1 MIVKMKKLELLLFYK
16 EREQFLE
23 SLRTL
28 GVVHVEEDLQKEG
41 NNQIQELQSIL
52 RLCERIEKKL
62 AAINSNSKE
71 GSTNL
76 AGASEDAVAVLKRFE
91 ELEDEREKINQ
102 EIAACT
108 KDLQLL
114 QPWGQFDP
122 ESIKKLADSGV
133 KIRFLSM
140 PIKRFDILD
149 LKDLPLR
156 EISRTNGQVNFVT
169 VEYGEKLDLD
179 AEEVRLPEIS
189 IKDLK
194 AKLAQLE
201 QKGKQ
206 VDNQIKELAASA
218 DSVHRYSLKI
228 SDQLHYERAKEAM
241 ASEADG
247 RLLHMSGWFPIDRE
261 KQIKK
266 FFDNHTVYFSI
277 RDPLPDEDVPVKLKN
292 SKLSK
297 LFEPITGIYSLP
309 DYMELDTTPFVAPFF
324 SIFFGLCLGDAGYGL
339 VMLIIALL
347 ARSRVQTKLK
357 PVLSLIVVLALST
370 VVSGFLLNSFFGCS
384 IFGGP
389 DAEGII
395 ATSDIKKFAPLAPF
409 MDEKGQVFPGM
420 SLAIV
425 LGFIQLLFGMAMNS
439 YIGITTRGLASG
451 IQSIASMMMIVGSI
465 IWATHANFLNLG
477 FPTFEV
483 GPLKIGMAILSLPL
497 VLGKVLLFGGLALF
511 LLFNNVDKKIFVR
524 PLIGLYEF
532 YNFASGLLGNILS
545 YLRLFAV
552 GLAGGLLGA
561 SFNQIAFL
569 MITAPDGTINY
580 ASVGIV
586 GTIAVLIIGHSLNI
600 ALSLISSFVHPLR
613 LTLVEFY
620 GAVGFKG
627 GSKPYRPFAKVE
639 QLNN

>member
-28 GVVHVEEDLQKEG
+28 GVVHVVENLQKEG
-41 NNQIQELQSIL
+41 NNHIQELQSIL
-52 RLCERIEKKL
+52 RLCERVERKL
-62 AAINSNSKE
+62 NAINSSK
-71 GSTNL
+71 
-76 AGASEDAVAVLKRFE
+76 DATAAFPSNMDATAVLKRFE
-91 ELEDEREKINQ
+91 ELEIEREKINQ
-102 EIAACT
+102 EIAVCT
-108 KDLQLL
+108 KDLLLL

-122 ESIKKLADSGV
+122 ASIKKLTDSGI

-140 PIKRFDILD
+140 PVKRYDALD
-149 LKDLPLR
+149 LKELPIR
-156 EISRTNGQVNFVT
+156 EISRTNGQVNFVV
-169 VEYGEKLDLD
+169 VEYAQHLDLD
-179 AEEVRLPEIS
+179 AEEIHLPEIS

-206 VDNQIKELAASA
+206 IDEQLKELAASA
-218 DSVHRYSLKI
+218 DTVHKYSLQI
-228 SDQLHYERAKEAM
+228 SDQLNYEKAKEAM

-247 RLLHMSGWFPIDRE
+247 KILHMSGWFPFDRE
-261 KQIKK
+261 KEIKK
-266 FFDNHTVYFSI
+266 FFDSHTVYYSI
-277 RDPLPDEDVPVKLKN
+277 RDPLPDEDVPVKLRN

-297 LFEPITGIYSLP
+297 LFEPIIGIYSLP
-309 DYMELDTTPFVAPFF
+309 DYLELDTTPFVAPFF
-324 SIFFGLCLGDAGYGL
+324 SIFFGLCLGDAGYGMIL
-339 VMLIIALL
+339 LIGALL
-347 ARSRVQTKLK
+347 ARSKVQSKLK
-357 PVLSLIVVLALST
+357 PILSLVVILALST
-370 VVSGFLLNSFFGCS
+370 VVSGFLLNSFFGYS
-384 IFGGP
+384 IFGGS
-389 DAEGII
+389 DVKGII
-395 ATSDIKKFAPLAPF
+395 ATSDFKRFAPLAPF
-409 MDEKGQVFPGM
+409 MTDKGQVFPGM
-420 SLAIV
+420 GLAIV
-425 LGFIQLLFGMAMNS
+425 LGFLQLLFGMAMKS
-439 YIGITTRGLASG
+439 YIGVKNDGLASG
-451 IQSIASMMMIVGSI
+451 VQPVASMMMIIGGI

-483 GPLKIGMAILSLPL
+483 GPLKIGTMVLAVPL
-497 VLGKVLLFGGLALF
+497 ILGKVLFFVGIALF

-561 SFNQIAFL
+561 AFNQIAFL
-569 MITAPDGTINY
+569 MITTPDGTVNY
-580 ASVGIV
+580 RSVGIV
-586 GTIAVLIIGHSLNI
+586 GTIIVLILGHSLNI

-627 GSKPYRPFAKVE
+627 GSKPYKPFAKVE
-639 QLNN
+639 QLN

>member
-41 NNQIQELQSIL
+41 NNRIQELQSIL
-52 RLCERIEKKL
+52 RLCERVERKL
-62 AAINSNSKE
+62 AAINGSKDAPAGGSPSKE
-71 GSTNL
+71 
-76 AGASEDAVAVLKRFE
+76 DATAILKRFE

-108 KDLQLL
+108 KDLLFL

-122 ESIKKLADSGV
+122 ASIKRLADSGV
-133 KIRFLSM
+133 RIRFLSV
-140 PIKRFDILD
+140 PVKRFDALD

-156 EISRTNGQVNFVT
+156 EISRTNGQVNFVV
-169 VEYGEKLDLD
+169 VEYGQQFPLD

-194 AKLAQLE
+194 AKLGLLE

-206 VDNQIKELAASA
+206 VDNQVKELAALA
-218 DSVHRYSLKI
+218 DSVHSYSLQI

-247 RLLHMSGWFPIDRE
+247 KLLHMSGWFPFDRE
-261 KQIKK
+261 KQIRK
-266 FFDNHTVYFSI
+266 FFDSHTVYYSI
-277 RDPLPDEDVPVKLKN
+277 RDPLPDEDVPVKLRN

-309 DYMELDTTPFVAPFF
+309 DYLELDTTPFVAPFF
-324 SIFFGLCLGDAGYGL
+324 TIFFGLCLGDAGYGL
-339 VMLIIALL
+339 ILLIGALI
-347 ARSRVQTKLK
+347 ARSKVQSKLK
-357 PVLSLIVVLALST
+357 PIFSLVVILALST
-370 VVSGFLLNSFFGCS
+370 VISGLLLNSFFGCS
-384 IFGGP
+384 IFGGS
-389 DAEGII
+389 DAGGII
-395 ATSDIKKFAPLAPF
+395 ATSNVKRFAPLAPF
-409 MDEKGQVFPGM
+409 MTEKGQVFPGLG
-420 SLAIV
+420 LAIV
-425 LGFIQLLFGMAMNS
+425 LGFVQLLFGMAMNS
-439 YIGITTRGLASG
+439 YVGVKTGGLASG
-451 IQSIASMMMIVGSI
+451 IKPVASMMMIVGGL
-465 IWATHANFLNLG
+465 IWATHVNFLNLG

-483 GPLKIGMAILSLPL
+483 GPLKIGMAINALPL

-511 LLFNNVDKKIFVR
+511 LLFNNVDKKIHVR

-532 YNFASGLLGNILS
+532 YNFASGLLGNVLS

-561 SFNQIAFL
+561 AFNQIAFL

-586 GTIAVLIIGHSLNI
+586 GTVFVLIVGHLLNL
-600 ALSLISSFVHPLR
+600 ALALISSFVHPLR

-627 GSKPYRPFAKVE
+627 GSKPYRPFTKVE
-639 QLNN
+639 QLN